1 LWASLELRRRCSDR
15 VTAMKRRR
23 RRSSAAAALK
33 LGGRGK
39 RGGGGEERRG
49 SPAFIGSRGQRGE
62 AVARQQWSA
71 FKRINTIDGRGFKDW
86 FKRVNQGE
94 GVKGSRRH
102 LKVQSMVAGSSMK
115 R

>member
-1 LWASLELRRRCSDR
+1 VA
-15 VTAMKRRR
+15 
-23 RRSSAAAALK
+23 
-33 LGGRGK
+33 
-39 RGGGGEERRG
+39 
-49 SPAFIGSRGQRGE
+49 
-62 AVARQQWSA
+62 ARQQWLA
-71 FKRINTIDGRGFKDW
+71 FKRINTIDGRGFKEW